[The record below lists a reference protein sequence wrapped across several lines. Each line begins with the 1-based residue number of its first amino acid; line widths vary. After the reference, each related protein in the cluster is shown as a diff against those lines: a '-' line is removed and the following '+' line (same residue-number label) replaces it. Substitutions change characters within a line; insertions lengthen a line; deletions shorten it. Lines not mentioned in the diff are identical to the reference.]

1 MEKIMNHDEIIAK
14 NKEYFG
20 RQWKEFSTLN
30 NFADGQFANHLI
42 KCTNSTPDDWQNKTV
57 FEGGAGIGRNVI
69 GALQLKA
76 KEIVATELSSDGV
89 NAIIG
94 NTHQYQTQIQAIYQA
109 DLCNLEK
116 EKDNTYDVVF
126 SINCLP
132 HIPNYRQALKE
143 MVRICKSG
151 GLIMFNMPPQRP
163 TIIAKN
169 DKAIRELST
178 QFDCQNARI
187 FAKIMVY
194 FANTSELREVLKD
207 KMELSGDELSAY
219 DHFMLPYTAEFTQEQ
234 ISKDL
239 EELHCE
245 ILTINNLISVKARKK

>member
-1 MEKIMNHDEIIAK
+1 MKHDEIIKK

-20 RQWKEFSTLN
+20 RQWKEFSTLTQ
-30 NFADGQFANHLI
+30 FADKNFANHLL
-42 KCTNSTPDDWQNKTV
+42 KCTNSIPEDWKDKTV

-69 GALQLKA
+69 GALQLRVKN
-76 KEIVATELSSDGV
+76 IVATELSNDGV
-89 NAIIG
+89 EAIIN
-94 NTHQYQTQIQAIYQA
+94 NTQQYQIQIENIYQA

-116 EKDNTYDVVF
+116 EKDNTYDIVF
-126 SINCLP
+126 SVNCLP
-132 HIPNYRQALKE
+132 HIPDYKKALKE
-143 MVRICKSG
+143 MVRICKSNG
-151 GLIMFNMPPQRP
+151 MIMFNMPPQRP
-163 TIIAKN
+163 TTIAKN

-178 QFDCQNARI
+178 QFDEKGAKI

-194 FANTSELREVLKD
+194 FANTSELRETLRD

-234 ISKDL
+234 IRQDL
-239 EELHCE
+239 EELNCE